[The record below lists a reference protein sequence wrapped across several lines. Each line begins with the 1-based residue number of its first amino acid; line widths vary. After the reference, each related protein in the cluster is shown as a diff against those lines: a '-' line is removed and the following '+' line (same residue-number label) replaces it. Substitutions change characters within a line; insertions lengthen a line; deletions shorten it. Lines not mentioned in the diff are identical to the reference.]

1 MAAMVYVSFEKH
13 FIMYVGSPGMEIV
26 APHFIGQL

>member
-1 MAAMVYVSFEKH
+1 MAAIVYVSFEKH
-13 FIMYVGSPGMEIV
+13 FIMYVGRPGTEMV